1 MNFRFLNIIESSNQE
16 VALVPFP
23 YLDPQ
28 DELPLS
34 QPTDSEASICAMD
47 SSISSSN
54 SGQNSGA
61 RGSSDAHGRMASAGS
76 LDDKIPPSSTEST
89 RRISY
94 QDEMHSVDIETV
106 DDPASCIKRLL
117 DGLVAELKEEA
128 SVNSS
133 TANELDCK
141 PPAQYKQADQADK
154 KDTSLFQ
161 QHGAKRLKRN
171 EDDEDNELTSKEKS
185 QLGQQECEASPT
197 KQSPSPNQ
205 LPIQTIMTWMDTFQ
219 DSESIQLHCLQS
231 LPSLLEYNALR
242 YHAQTGGLASIV
254 FYNMAAFP
262 KNFLLQLTA
271 FHTLVVLL
279 RPLGASEGTIVKGD
293 KTVMTS
299 KKGGGVCRNEKLSI
313 NQLHKSES
321 SVQLDT
327 ARDKSNSLLV
337 WEENGVRVMLD
348 TLRSYS
354 HDRYLQ
360 AMGCWAMVNA
370 ALYPSLKQS
379 LLRLGGVYV
388 VTNAMMLHPNVEAVQ
403 FRGLFALINFVI
415 PGKPEYAYL
424 PIWLMFF
431 PI

>member
-1 MNFRFLNIIESSNQE
+1 MIFRFLNIIESSNQE
-16 VALVPFP
+16 VAIVPFP

-61 RGSSDAHGRMASAGS
+61 RGSSDAHDRMASAGS
-76 LDDKIPPSSTEST
+76 LDDKIPQSSTEST

-128 SVNSS
+128 SSNSS
-133 TANELDCK
+133 TANELGCK
-141 PPAQYKQADQADK
+141 PPAQDKQADKADK

-171 EDDEDNELTSKEKS
+171 EHDEDNELTSKEKS

-197 KQSPSPNQ
+197 KQFPPPNQ
-205 LPIQTIMTWMDTFQ
+205 LIIETIMTWMDTFQ

-231 LPSLLEYNALR
+231 LPSLLEHNALR

-279 RPLGASEGTIVKGD
+279 RPLGASEGTIVKGN

-299 KKGGGVCRNEKLSI
+299 KKGDGVCGNEKLSI
-313 NQLHKSES
+313 NRLDKSENN
-321 SVQLDT
+321 VQLDT
-327 ARDKSNSLLV
+327 TREKSNSLLV

-415 PGKPEYAYL
+415 PGEPDML
-424 PIWLMFF
+424 TF
-431 PI
+431 PSG